1 MGASNLSSSD
11 ISALIDHL
19 LKSKDPATVGLRKIL
34 KNKKDKN
41 EAYPLHPVEY
51 EEFFVEGKSKSSLSM
66 DETMIVEMQKRI
78 NDMQIKIE
86 NYEKDIPNRE
96 QAAYQNGINDGL
108 KKGESDATVKCKAE
122 YDAKIDEL
130 QKRINSFLA
139 NCESSRKDIF
149 INAHNILLEFCFE
162 LSKKII
168 QTDVSCNPDIVL
180 STIKK
185 ALTYISDREKIII
198 RVSRDDL
205 ENVSGRT
212 DFWIPVGERI
222 DAVSIEPDDS
232 IEKGGCII
240 ESNSGKAD
248 ARLGVQFLELRE
260 IIGRMWESVIA
271 SNTES
276 ENKAQADK

>member
-1 MGASNLSSSD
+1 
-11 ISALIDHL
+11 
-19 LKSKDPATVGLRKIL
+19 
-34 KNKKDKN
+34 
-41 EAYPLHPVEY
+41 
-51 EEFFVEGKSKSSLSM
+51 
-66 DETMIVEMQKRI
+66 
-78 NDMQIKIE
+78 
-86 NYEKDIPNRE
+86 
-96 QAAYQNGINDGL
+96 
-108 KKGESDATVKCKAE
+108 
-122 YDAKIDEL
+122 
-130 QKRINSFLA
+130 
-139 NCESSRKDIF
+139 
-149 INAHNILLEFCFE
+149 
-162 LSKKII
+162 
-168 QTDVSCNPDIVL
+168 L

-198 RVSRDDL
+198 RVSRGDL

-260 IIGRMWESVIA
+260 IIDRMWESVIA

-276 ENKAQADK
+276 KNKAQADK